1 MVACT
6 ASLGNEKTAMIDIS
20 HHEEMMGGP
29 TLTLVA
35 LPMSEKIVLLEMSK
49 RFHNDDLQK
58 VMDKA
63 LQGCK
68 DIKSILDEAV
78 RNNLRETGSST
89 GWILT

>member
-1 MVACT
+1 
-6 ASLGNEKTAMIDIS
+6 
-20 HHEEMMGGP
+20 MMGGP
-29 TLTLVA
+29 TLTLAA